1 MKNLIYISGIKL
13 YAFHGCL
20 AEETK
25 IGGHY
30 VVNIKIETN
39 FDEAAQEDDLSK
51 TIDYVAVNQLVESEM
66 KIPSKLIE
74 HVGKRIYTK
83 IKAEFSSCLK
93 LEVHILKLTPPINGD
108 VDSVSIIISDF
119 D

>member
-1 MKNLIYISGIKL
+1 MKNLIYVSGIKL

-20 AEETK
+20 EEETK

-30 VVNIKIETN
+30 IVNIKIETN
-39 FDEAAQEDDLSK
+39 FEHAADQDDLSK
-51 TIDYVAVNQLVESEM
+51 TIDYVTVNKLVESEM

-74 HVGKRIYTK
+74 HVGKRIFTK
-83 IKAEFSSCLK
+83 IKTAFPSCAK
-93 LEVHILKLTPPINGD
+93 LEVHIIKLSPPINGD
-108 VDSVSIIISDF
+108 VDSVSIVISDF

>member
-1 MKNLIYISGIKL
+1 MKNLINVSGIKV
-13 YAFHGCL
+13 YAYHGCL
-20 AEETK
+20 EEETK

-39 FDEAAQEDDLSK
+39 FDMAADDDDLSK
-51 TIDYVAVNQLVESEM
+51 TIDYVTVNQLVESEM

-74 HVGKRIYTK
+74 HVGKRIFNK
-83 IKAEFSSCLK
+83 IKAQFPSCLK
-93 LEVHILKLTPPINGD
+93 LEVHIVKLSPPINGD
-108 VDSVSIIISDF
+108 VDSVSIVISNF

>member
-1 MKNLIYISGIKL
+1 MKNLIHVSGIKL

-20 AEETK
+20 VEETK

-39 FDEAAQEDDLSK
+39 FDIAADDDDLTK
-51 TIDYVAVNQLVESEM
+51 TIDYVTVNQLVETEM

-83 IKAEFSSCLK
+83 IKAKFPSCLK
-93 LEVHILKLTPPINGD
+93 LEVHIVKLSPPINGD
-108 VDSVSIIISDF
+108 VDSVSIVISDF

>member
-1 MKNLIYISGIKL
+1 MKNLIHVSGIKL

-20 AEETK
+20 EEETK

-39 FDEAAQEDDLSK
+39 FDIAADDDDLTK
-51 TIDYVAVNQLVESEM
+51 TIDYVTVNQLVESEM

-74 HVGKRIYTK
+74 HVGKRIFTK
-83 IKAEFSSCLK
+83 IKAKFPSCLK
-93 LEVHILKLTPPINGD
+93 LEVHIVKLSPPINGD
-108 VDSVSIIISDF
+108 VDSVSIVISDF

>member
-1 MKNLIYISGIKL
+1 MKNLIHVSGIKL

-20 AEETK
+20 GEETK

-39 FDEAAQEDDLSK
+39 FDIAADDDDLTK
-51 TIDYVAVNQLVESEM
+51 TIDYVTVNQLVETEM

-83 IKAEFSSCLK
+83 IKAKFPSCLK
-93 LEVHILKLTPPINGD
+93 LEVHIVKLSPPINGD
-108 VDSVSIIISDF
+108 VDSVSIVISDF